1 MEMIE
6 ANKPEKKKADN
17 KMNSAPPPPPKKKKF
32 SADSCFALAPLFELN
47 VASQ

>member
-17 KMNSAPPPPPKKKKF
+17 KMNSAPPPPPKKKN
-32 SADSCFALAPLFELN
+32 SVLTVALRLPLY
-47 VASQ
+47 SS